1 MKKLL
6 IVWLIVFTASCSRK
20 TTLVV
25 GDREG
30 WHKITETIVNFE
42 KEREEIT
49 LVGSNSFAK
58 LRLVV
63 FDASI
68 DLQDMEVYYENGK
81 KQDVSLRTPI
91 KEDEKSRIIDV
102 TGKESSITKVVF
114 SYKTLPNKE
123 REKGMVQLWGYKIN
137 ADKINA
143 DEKPSSKSEK

>member
-1 MKKLL
+1 MKKSIYALLL
-6 IVWLIVFTASCSRK
+6 ILAAGCSKK

-49 LVGSNSFAK
+49 LVGSNRFAK

-68 DLQDMEVYYENGK
+68 DLQDMEVYYENGR

-102 TGKESSITKVVF
+102 YGKESSITKVVF
-114 SYKTLPNKE
+114 TYKTLPNKE
-123 REKGMVQLWGYKIN
+123 KEKGMVQLWGYKLN
-137 ADKINA
+137 AEENTGDKQA
-143 DEKPSSKSEK
+143 K